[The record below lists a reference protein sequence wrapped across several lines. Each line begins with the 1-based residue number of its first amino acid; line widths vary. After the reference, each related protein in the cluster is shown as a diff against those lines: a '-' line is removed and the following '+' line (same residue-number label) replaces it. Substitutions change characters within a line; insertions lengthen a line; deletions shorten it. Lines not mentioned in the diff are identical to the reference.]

1 MAPRPPHASADLT
14 LYIGNRAYSSWSMRA
29 WLILAASGLPFR
41 EEMIRLREA
50 GFREKLA
57 LASPGATVPALHDRD
72 LVLSETLAI
81 AEYVAECAPDAGLWP
96 EDPRDR
102 ATARMMATRMAVGF
116 HALREECPMNV
127 SQRFKPA
134 KLPGLVLED
143 VAQLEAMWRPRFL
156 PGAQSPTG
164 PFLFGRFGIVD
175 AFFAPVAM
183 RFYTYRV
190 PVSLDV
196 AGYVDAL
203 IAHPLVHRWLQ
214 DAKAEAPRD
223 PALVGDFA
231 RRKHTPGAFEILSHP
246 ALAKPGETEA

>member
-1 MAPRPPHASADLT
+1 MAPRPPRASADLT
-14 LYIGNRAYSSWSMRA
+14 LYIGNRTYSSWSMRA

-57 LASPGATVPALHDRD
+57 HASPGGTVPALHDGG
-72 LVLSETLAI
+72 LVISETLAI
-81 AEYVAECAPDAGLWP
+81 AEYIAECAPDAGLWP
-96 EDPRDR
+96 DDPHDR
-102 ATARMMATRMAVGF
+102 AAARMMATRMAVGF
-116 HALREECPMNV
+116 RALRDECPMNV

-156 PGAQSPTG
+156 PAAATPDG

-190 PVSLDV
+190 PISLDV
-196 AGYVDAL
+196 APYVDAL
-203 IAHPLVHRWLQ
+203 IAHPLVHRWLL
-214 DAKAEAPRD
+214 DAKAEPPRD
-223 PALVGDFA
+223 PEVVGDFA
-231 RRKHTPGAFEILSHP
+231 RHKHTPGGFEILSHP